1 MTIGKRRLARSAW
14 TAFLVLF
21 AVRAIAGTALCQWY
35 GQHEFPAG
43 ASHAAVVHAPSTVAP
58 DECRHQGAFPT
69 DQPSHD
75 RDGHVCEE
83 SVYLNN
89 DPASLSVSKLPL
101 PFDAMPWSHA
111 PARDWKPVAVVVSV
125 APQQPADA
133 PPPRSPLD
141 ISPRLRI

>member
-1 MTIGKRRLARSAW
+1 MTIWKRRLTRSAW

-21 AVRAIAGTALCQWY
+21 AVRAVAGTALCQLY
-35 GQHEFPAG
+35 GQHEFPPSP
-43 ASHAAVVHAPSTVAP
+43 SHAAVVHAPPTVVP
-58 DECRHQGAFPT
+58 DDCRYQSAFPT

-89 DPASLSVSKLPL
+89 DPASLSVNKWPL
-101 PFDAMPWSHA
+101 PFDAIPWSHA
-111 PARDWKPVAVVVSV
+111 PAHHWKPVVVVVSV
-125 APQQPADA
+125 APQQPADD